1 MSTDII
7 DVTLHTTSF
16 PPTYIGKGTL
26 IGNPYQAADVPET
39 IVLKV
44 TSAGNAISIPVGF
57 FPTNVRVFNST
68 DGIIWEQMYGMP
80 AANAIKTTLGGS
92 FASVVDTT
100 GQITVSGAARRTAL
114 ATSRFCSARPS
125 PAPLSCSASRSTAN
139 LTSHRSGLGR
149 PCGLPFFS
157 EGSRELRRL

>member
-26 IGNPYQAADVPET
+26 IGNPYQAADVPEN

-100 GQITVSGAARRTAL
+100 GQITVSGGSATDSPGNFTVLLGATLTGTAKL
-114 ATSRFCSARPS
+114 LCIEI
-125 PAPLSCSASRSTAN
+125 N
-139 LTSHRSGLGR
+139 G
-149 PCGLPFFS
+149 
-157 EGSRELRRL
+157 